1 MAGVFPAP
9 HRRGAVARERARA
22 RLELNLV
29 VLRQVVLYYL
39 RQYTPI
45 KHVRPRRDGRVLR
58 LLREVPW
65 RR

>member
-39 RQYTPI
+39 RHADQA
-45 KHVRPRRDGRVLR
+45 RPRRDGRVLR